1 MPLADHFIGDICR
14 KEDVTGRIF
23 SPEVEELLISYPWPG
38 NVRELQNVIGRIFYL
53 CSDRIIQ
60 VKDLPIPIS
69 NSRNKIDSKFLNIS
83 YKDAKEQVLENFEVE
98 YLTYHLKK
106 MKEIFHVLQN
116 CVE

>member
-1 MPLADHFIGDICR
+1 MRLGEQSIKYIQVVGER
-14 KEDVTGRIF
+14 KIARI
-23 SPEVEELLISYPWPG
+23 
-38 NVRELQNVIGRIFYL
+38 
-53 CSDRIIQ
+53 SDRVIQ

-106 MKEIFHVLQN
+106 NEGNISRTAELCGIDRRTIHRLINEYNILYKDGDK
-116 CVE
+116 